1 MNILSIIV
9 LLSNNVKIILYL
21 YKNDLNRKITCMII
35 CIYKKEQYEQLKEL
49 VNFLN
54 SSIEKQNFELD
65 LYLIIANKCFP
76 FKTEYNINNDIK
88 NIF

>member
-1 MNILSIIV
+1 MV

-21 YKNDLNRKITCMII
+21 YKKDLNRKITAIII
-35 CIYKKEQYEQLKEL
+35 CIDKKEQYEQLKEL

-54 SSIEKQNFELD
+54 LSIEKHNFELD
-65 LYLIIANKCFP
+65 LYLIMANKYIP